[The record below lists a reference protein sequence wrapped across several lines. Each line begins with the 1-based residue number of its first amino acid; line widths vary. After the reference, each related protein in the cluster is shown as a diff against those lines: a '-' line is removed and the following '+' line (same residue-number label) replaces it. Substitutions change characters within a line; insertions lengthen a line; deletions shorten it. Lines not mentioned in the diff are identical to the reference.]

1 MSFYIRSIFLI
12 IGVAMIDKEKI
23 KKAVRMILEAIG
35 EDPNRPGLKDTP
47 QRVADMF
54 EELFEGYSSND
65 DLVGFE
71 YYSDFVVLRNI
82 RFFSMC
88 EHHILPFYGTI
99 DIVYIPRDRVI
110 GVSKIVRIVQKYA
123 RRLQV
128 QEKMTKQI
136 ADEIYN
142 SEYKPRAVLVISRA
156 RHMCMVMRGVKNP
169 STMMAV
175 VYKGEFEND
184 ETLLNQALLLIL
196 GGRR

>member
-71 YYSDFVVLRNI
+71 YNSDFVVLRDI

-175 VYKGEFEND
+175 VYKGEFESD